1 MVPEPDTTRLK
12 VQQRQREVAE
22 QQLAGSAGEE
32 EEAAPH
38 ERRAEKASYLR
49 AKLEERERSERE
61 LDD

>member
-32 EEAAPH
+32 EEAAQH

-49 AKLEERERSERE
+49 AKLEERERSERQ